1 MLKMKC
7 IYCEKEETKN
17 IEGEYVCSE
26 CLERDF
32 TICSDCEA
40 WIHNADIRTVRRN
53 REGYEVYVCEHCY
66 EQIERGA

>member
-1 MLKMKC
+1 MKC
-7 IYCEKEETKN
+7 VYCGNEETEN
-17 IEGEYVCSE
+17 IDDECVGGEWLE
-26 CLERDF
+26 CELTMCRD
-32 TICSDCEA
+32 SEA